1 MNSSS
6 DGLHLKTFI
15 LLLVMVTFGPLGD
28 AFLGKGM
35 RRVDSSGIRNPADL
49 FHFFL
54 RAFSSETVWIGI
66 LLLATFFAAYT
77 LVLSWADFSF
87 VQPAS
92 SFAYAIVA
100 LLGHYFLGEFVSTTR
115 WLGILII
122 CGGVLVVGT
131 TPPSTTE
138 RVIDFDSASLAP
150 PGRS

>member
-1 MNSSS
+1 
-6 DGLHLKTFI
+6 
-15 LLLVMVTFGPLGD
+15 MVVFGPLGD
-28 AFLGKGM
+28 VFLGKGM
-35 RRVDSSGIRNPADL
+35 RRLQTAGIRTPADL
-49 FHFFL
+49 VHFFL

-115 WLGILII
+115 WIGILII
-122 CGGVLVVGT
+122 CAGVLVVGA
-131 TPPSTTE
+131 TPPRTTE
-138 RVIDFDSASLAP
+138 RA
-150 PGRS
+150 

>member
-1 MNSSS
+1 MKSSE
-6 DGLHLKTFI
+6 GLHLKTFI

-35 RRVDSSGIRNPADL
+35 RRLQTAGMRTPSDV

-66 LLLATFFAAYT
+66 LLLATFFIAYT

-100 LLGHYFLGEFVSTTR
+100 LLGHYFLGEFISPTR
-115 WLGILII
+115 WIGILII
-122 CGGVLVVGT
+122 CAGVLIVGT
-131 TPPSTTE
+131 TPPRTTE
-138 RVIDFDSASLAP
+138 QV
-150 PGRS
+150 

>member
-1 MNSSS
+1 MKSSE
-6 DGLHLKTFI
+6 GLHLKTFI

-35 RRVDSSGIRNPADL
+35 RHLDTSGMNSLPDVL
-49 FHFFL
+49 HFFL
-54 RAFSSETVWIGI
+54 QAFTSQTVWVGV
-66 LLLATFFAAYT
+66 LLLVTFFAAYT

-92 SFAYAIVA
+92 SLAYAIVA

-115 WLGILII
+115 WIGILII
-122 CGGVLVVGT
+122 CAGVMAVGT

-138 RVIDFDSASLAP
+138 RL
-150 PGRS
+150 

>member
-1 MNSSS
+1 MRSSE
-6 DGLHLKTFI
+6 GLHLKTFI
-15 LLLVMVTFGPLGD
+15 LLLVMVVFGPLGD
-28 AFLGKGM
+28 VFLGKGM
-35 RRVDSSGIRNPADL
+35 RRLQTAGIRTPADL
-49 FHFFL
+49 VHFFL

-115 WLGILII
+115 WIGILII
-122 CGGVLVVGT
+122 CAGVLIVGT
-131 TPPSTTE
+131 TPPRTTE
-138 RVIDFDSASLAP
+138 RA
-150 PGRS
+150 

>member
-1 MNSSS
+1 MKSSE
-6 DGLHLKTFI
+6 GLHFKTFI
-15 LLLVMVTFGPLGD
+15 LLLLMVTFGPLGD

-35 RRVDSSGIRNPADL
+35 RRVDSAGLRTPSDL

-54 RAFSSETVWIGI
+54 RAFSSGTVWTGV
-66 LLLATFFAAYT
+66 LLLVAFFTAYT

-115 WLGILII
+115 WIGILII
-122 CGGVLVVGT
+122 CLGVFCVGT

-138 RVIDFDSASLAP
+138 RA
-150 PGRS
+150 